1 MSDDVL
7 RMKTRL
13 VPGGACPVIIFDIPK
28 LIQKEIGMWVKES
41 RKFKDGPFPEL
52 KAMENAGYLALD

>member
-41 RKFKDGPFPEL
+41 
-52 KAMENAGYLALD
+52 